1 MPPYPINELT
11 FSHGSAIWGG
21 SPWRQERDRVTR
33 AAAFRGWRGPRG
45 PRTRCPRVSAITR
58 PAAASR
64 RCKADSRMP
73 NPATRADRAR
83 KTAGAADRGA
93 PRAGGYIT
101 IDGGRRE
108 ITNGEAVTRLVD
120 KSPIDMLRRA
130 KKKAGVAPRPEP
142 ARSSGGR
149 GGDADLHHKA
159 AAILGGGT
167 SRGARKTAVSMTGHP
182 AARHALP

>member
-45 PRTRCPRVSAITR
+45 PRTRCPRISAITR

-64 RCKADSRMP
+64 RCTADSRMP
-73 NPATRADRAR
+73 NPATLADRAR

-108 ITNGEAVTRLVD
+108 ITNGEAVTGWSTNRSARD
-120 KSPIDMLRRA
+120 QDANRHAEARQEEGRCGA
-130 KKKAGVAPRPEP
+130 APR
-142 ARSSGGR
+142 ARPFHR
-149 GGDADLHHKA
+149 ADEEVMPTCITRLRQSWEEE
-159 AAILGGGT
+159 LQE
-167 SRGARKTAVSMTGHP
+167 GHGKLRS
-182 AARHALP
+182 A